1 MHRSLL
7 FFTGEFCASC
17 RRMKE
22 EGTLDILAE
31 EFDVDV
37 VREID
42 AAAEPEDVQ
51 KYGVTA
57 LPTIVFLVNGKR
69 VCQFSGYRSVERCKE
84 IIREALGR
92 VCDD

>member
-7 FFTGEFCASC
+7 FFTGEFCAPC

-42 AAAEPEDVQ
+42 AAGEPEDVQ

-57 LPTIVFLVNGKR
+57 LPTIVFLVGGKR
-69 VCQFSGYRSVERCKE
+69 VCQFSGYRSAGRCKE
-84 IIREALGR
+84 LIQEALR
-92 VCDD
+92 RMCDE

>member
-7 FFTGEFCASC
+7 FFTGEFCAPC

-42 AAAEPEDVQ
+42 AAAEPEDVH
-51 KYGVTA
+51 KYEVGA
-57 LPTIVFLVNGKR
+57 LPTIVFLVGGKR

-84 IIREALGR
+84 LIQEALGM
-92 VCDD
+92 VCDE

>member
-7 FFTGEFCASC
+7 FFTGEFCAPC

-42 AAAEPEDVQ
+42 AAALEDIQ

-69 VCQFSGYRSVERCKE
+69 VCQFSGYRSAGRCKE
-84 IIREALGR
+84 LIKEALDGE
-92 VCDD
+92 D

>member
-7 FFTGEFCASC
+7 FFIGEFCAPC

-22 EGTLDILAE
+22 DGTLDILAE

-42 AAAEPEDVQ
+42 AAAEPDEVQ
-51 KYGVTA
+51 KYAVWA
-57 LPTIVFLVNGKR
+57 IPTIVFLVNGKR

-84 IIREALGR
+84 IIREAIGR
-92 VCDD
+92 G